1 MVCCTR
7 VHLSLSSAA
16 SICPSLVL
24 AYLGPQLKLTDPS
37 CQPSLA
43 FVSRIRTG
51 PGQEGLW
58 TLSPSL
64 RLFHLCPCLSRG
76 DFMFQK
82 GNVGQGH
89 GLQGCPGHHAPAQR
103 FRSGTSNCLSFPR
116 SGNPGISGALLSV
129 PVLPKSPEDRGSALL
144 QPGMGPLLWGPT
156 TPRAA
161 RTLALRVVA
170 LPPWPLLT
178 GPGVRL
184 TPAQPP
190 GDQPGRCPVTPS
202 LLRAF
207 KYNAP
212 GEELQGAGGD
222 RK

>member
-1 MVCCTR
+1 MLHTGPPELVQCSLD
-7 VHLSLSSAA
+7 LS
-16 SICPSLVL
+16 ITGPSLP
-24 AYLGPQLKLTDPS
+24 GPTAEAHRPFLPA
-37 CQPSLA
+37 QPGFRVRNQDRPWA
-43 FVSRIRTG
+43 GGFMDIV
-51 PGQEGLW
+51 
-58 TLSPSL
+58 PSL

-144 QPGMGPLLWGPT
+144 RPGVGPLLWGPT